1 MSQILERSTTL
12 PQVRVRPRNLRRM
25 RQDLYQIE
33 IELKGVSSSI
43 KLSWSDLGFE
53 GEELEELEASEARLS
68 AIPLFA
74 AVNELGAELRKGRD
88 TIHRLMLKADEGKRA
103 CTEDKLAIVW
113 EQFEALKETSR
124 TLREQLKERYWA
136 GQADFVNRIDQML
149 NLEAFGL
156 KDRFGWGDEDIL
168 EKAESL
174 TDKFPS
180 SENLDDYL
188 QVRIGSYELLPS
200 LESQIRA
207 EATLQNA
214 EAERLES
221 QTRQQSAE
229 AASRFQRQK
238 EEDTIR
244 LRNELYQSARNAG
257 MEIVSEMIERLSK
270 WEVGSKSENFK
281 KRIKGFIST
290 LEAYLGADL
299 DGSLNEIFDQLQVV
313 RKIVNQGDHV
323 KADALSLDS
332 REKLQTQI
340 EQIKAELEDRLEILT
355 SEGDGH
361 TTASAFGLLLN

>member
-1 MSQILERSTTL
+1 MSQIVERSTTL
-12 PQVRVRPRNLRRM
+12 PKVRVRPRNLRRM

-124 TLREQLKERYWA
+124 TLREQLKERYRA

-156 KDRFGWGDEDIL
+156 KDKFGWGDEDIL

-174 TDKFPS
+174 
-180 SENLDDYL
+180 
-188 QVRIGSYELLPS
+188 
-200 LESQIRA
+200 
-207 EATLQNA
+207 
-214 EAERLES
+214 
-221 QTRQQSAE
+221 
-229 AASRFQRQK
+229 
-238 EEDTIR
+238 
-244 LRNELYQSARNAG
+244 
-257 MEIVSEMIERLSK
+257 
-270 WEVGSKSENFK
+270 
-281 KRIKGFIST
+281 
-290 LEAYLGADL
+290 ADNH
-299 DGSLNEIFDQLQVV
+299 GE
-313 RKIVNQGDHV
+313 
-323 KADALSLDS
+323 
-332 REKLQTQI
+332 
-340 EQIKAELEDRLEILT
+340 
-355 SEGDGH
+355 
-361 TTASAFGLLLN
+361 